1 MYYEANKEAIDAMMS
16 APGEVRGEV
25 LKIDEHFVLEKGGR
39 EKLKQIERELDVM
52 GHPFLYGEIKSKKY
66 YPWGR
71 RALSLL
77 AISRVLGMNKK
88 EVEEMGK
95 AAPKKSFLV
104 NLLTRRFLTVERIF
118 TRSSKMWRKDHTVGR
133 LEVVE
138 ADKEAK
144 KVVLRL
150 YNLNFHPVFCDYL
163 CGYFTAIAEN
173 GGVTKVSCEEVKCY
187 FKGESLFHEFLLK
200 WE

>member
-1 MYYEANKEAIDAMMS
+1 MYYEVNKEAIDAMMS
-16 APGEVRGEV
+16 APGEVKGRV
-25 LKIDEHFVLEKGGR
+25 LKTDESFVLEKGGR
-39 EKLKQIERELDVM
+39 EKLIQVERELDVI
-52 GHPFLYGEIKSKKY
+52 GHPFLYREIKGKKY
-66 YPWGR
+66 YPWAR

-77 AISRVLGMNKK
+77 AISRVFSMSKK

-95 AAPKKSFLV
+95 SAPKECFLM
-104 NLLTRRFLTVERIF
+104 NFLTRRFFTIEKIF
-118 TRSSKMWRKDHTVGR
+118 KRFSKAWRKEHTVGR

-138 ADKEAK
+138 ADREAK
-144 KVVLRL
+144 RIVLRL

-173 GGVTKVSCEEVKCY
+173 GGVAKASCEETKCY